1 MQRNVNESRTP
12 PKKHYSSESWR
23 WQAVQTDFL
32 SLHVQLAFGMGKK
45 KRVANVCSRCEMRRH
60 ALVLVACTATHF
72 RCRPHFLILFYIIL
86 FFVCPRRCTMRFIL
100 RKDCVSFDEGEHTYS
115 VKAGSDAGY
124 GRNFAL
130 PGDEKEQKIK
140 SHRKRSLK

>member
-1 MQRNVNESRTP
+1 
-12 PKKHYSSESWR
+12 
-23 WQAVQTDFL
+23 
-32 SLHVQLAFGMGKK
+32 
-45 KRVANVCSRCEMRRH
+45 
-60 ALVLVACTATHF
+60 
-72 RCRPHFLILFYIIL
+72 
-86 FFVCPRRCTMRFIL
+86 MRFIL

-140 SHRKRSLK
+140 KPQKTIAKVRQQLINWQIKITAKLIRKIFRDRVALTFFLLFCGSKCFSDSSRRSIFDVLGKST